1 MVDSNDDD
9 IIELTQ
15 VADDKRPDDDQ
26 DVLELTQVV
35 EDQDSVI
42 ELEDESIVTTELP
55 QMDSD
60 AVESSPEKS
69 SDQVQPDL
77 SGMSMEQLEAAIE
90 RVVEKKF
97 SRQIEKILFE
107 ITEKVIKKEIADIKE
122 GLQRDLDD
130 IDNA

>member
-1 MVDSNDDD
+1 MADSNDDD

-15 VADDKRPDDDQ
+15 VVDDKRPDDDQ

-35 EDQDSVI
+35 KDQDSVI
-42 ELEDESIVTTELP
+42 ELEDESIVTMELP

-60 AVESSPEKS
+60 AVEISPEKS
-69 SDQVQPDL
+69 FDQVQPDL